1 MSTTTSPPLHATS
14 PSDAVYRK
22 VAWRLLPFLFVCY
35 VVAYLDRVNVGFA
48 KLQMLSDLKFSET
61 AYGLGAGI
69 FFIGYFLF
77 EVPSNLILHRTGA
90 RRWIARIMVTW
101 GVLSAGMMFVNSE
114 MTFYVL
120 RFFLGAAE
128 AGFFPGI
135 ILYLTYW
142 FPAQQRGRIVALFMT
157 AIAMSG
163 VIGGPLSGWIMT
175 AFAGVNGWAGWQW
188 LFLLEGAPSVL
199 MGIAVLF
206 FLDDAIQD
214 AKWLNSEEKTLLV
227 RNIAADQKTQNHM
240 SVGQTLRD
248 PRVWLLSG
256 LYFCFIMGLYG
267 VSFWLPQLIK
277 GLGVKDL
284 MSIGLLSAIP
294 YGVAAVAMVLVGR
307 GSDLKGERRLHLV
320 VPALL
325 GAVGLALAGVYGS
338 QPVFGML
345 ALTLGTAGVLSVLPV
360 FWTLPTALLGGAGAA
375 AGIALINSIGNLAGF
390 LSPYMVGAIK
400 DATGNTTLALYALAS
415 SMVLGALLALLATRR
430 SVSSSPLQKAQLKQT

>member
-1 MSTTTSPPLHATS
+1 MAIDIALPTSASFADAT
-14 PSDAVYRK
+14 YRK
-22 VAWRLLPFLFVCY
+22 VAWRLLPFLFLCY

-69 FFIGYFLF
+69 FFIGYFIF
-77 EVPSNLILHRTGA
+77 EIPSNLILHRTGA

-101 GVLSAGMMFVNSE
+101 GILSAAMMFVTSE
-114 MTFYVL
+114 TAFYTL
-120 RFFLGAAE
+120 RFLLGAAE

-142 FPAQQRGRIVALFMT
+142 FPAKQRARIVALFMT

-175 AFAGVNGWAGWQW
+175 SLAGVNGWAGWQW
-188 LFLLEGAPSVL
+188 LFLIEGLPSVA

-206 FLDDAIQD
+206 FLDDSIRS
-214 AKWLNSEEKTLLV
+214 AKWLSPAEKDLLE
-227 RNIAADQKTQNHM
+227 REIAADQKTQSHM

-248 PRVWLLSG
+248 PRVLLLAG

-284 MSIGLLSAIP
+284 ASIGLLSAIP
-294 YGVAAVAMVLVGR
+294 YGLAAIAMVWVGR
-307 GSDLKGERRLHLV
+307 SSDTHQERRLHLV

-325 GAVGLALAGVYGS
+325 GAAGLALAGVYGS
-338 QPVFGML
+338 QPVLGML

-375 AGIALINSIGNLAGF
+375 AGIALINSVGNLAGF
-390 LSPYMVGAIK
+390 ASPYMVGAIK
-400 DATGNTTLALYALAS
+400 DATGSTTLGMYVLAA
-415 SMVLGALLALLATRR
+415 SMVLGAVLSLVATRR
-430 SVSSSPLQKAQLKQT
+430 LAA

>member
-1 MSTTTSPPLHATS
+1 MAIDIALPASSSFADAT
-14 PSDAVYRK
+14 YRK
-22 VAWRLLPFLFVCY
+22 VAWRLLPFLFLCY

-69 FFIGYFLF
+69 FFIGYFIF
-77 EVPSNLILHRTGA
+77 EIPSNLILHRTGA

-101 GVLSAGMMFVNSE
+101 GILSACMMFVTSE
-114 MTFYVL
+114 TMFYGL
-120 RFFLGAAE
+120 RFLLGAAE

-175 AFAGVNGWAGWQW
+175 RMAGVNGWAGWQW
-188 LFLLEGAPSVL
+188 LFLLEGLPSVF
-199 MGIAVLF
+199 MGVAVLF
-206 FLDDAIQD
+206 VLDDTIRQ
-214 AKWLNSEEKTLLV
+214 AKWLNTAEKDFLE
-227 RNIAADQKTQNHM
+227 RQIAADQKSQAHL

-248 PRVWLLSG
+248 PRVLLLAG

-284 MSIGLLSAIP
+284 ASIGLLSAIP
-294 YGVAAVAMVLVGR
+294 YGVAAIAMVWVGR
-307 GSDLKGERRLHLV
+307 SSDIRQERRAHLV

-325 GAVGLALAGVYGS
+325 GAAGLALAGAYGS
-338 QPVFGML
+338 QPALGML

-375 AGIALINSIGNLAGF
+375 AGIALINSVGNLAGF
-390 LSPYMVGAIK
+390 ASPYMVGAIK
-400 DATGNTTLALYALAS
+400 DATGSTTLAMFVLAA
-415 SMVLGALLALLATRR
+415 SMVLGAALSVWATRR
-430 SVSSSPLQKAQLKQT
+430 AGA